1 MISSIEPEN
10 MGMGQDIWFASINGL
25 NGGINIHGNQL
36 VLAVYYQG
44 TSVPGCNHTHVAH
57 VHSFYQIH
65 REKSEKWEWNPSS
78 INMGIEENIENW
90 NQTRDAGSI
99 KNQEPDHPKEG
110 CLSLDPYG
118 WQRLTYLSGIPWVM
132 FGWPSAQNQPP
143 TVCICLY

>member
-25 NGGINIHGNQL
+25 NGGMNIHGNQL
-36 VLAVYYQG
+36 VLAIKPGYEWVPVYQG
-44 TSVPGCNHTHVAH
+44 ATHTHVAH

-90 NQTRDAGSI
+90 NQTRDA
-99 KNQEPDHPKEG
+99 
-110 CLSLDPYG
+110 L
-118 WQRLTYLSGIPWVM
+118 
-132 FGWPSAQNQPP
+132 F
-143 TVCICLY
+143 